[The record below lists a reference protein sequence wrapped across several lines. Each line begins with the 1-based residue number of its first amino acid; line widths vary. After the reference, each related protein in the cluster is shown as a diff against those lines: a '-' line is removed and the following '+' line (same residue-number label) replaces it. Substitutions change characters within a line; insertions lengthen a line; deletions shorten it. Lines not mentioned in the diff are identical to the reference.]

1 MVTTVAERF
10 GRGRFVAVSRPE
22 RPHRHVGGMVGGS
35 CLGAWAVGKRILTQA
50 QSAVTETF

>member
-35 CLGAWAVGKRILTQA
+35 A
-50 QSAVTETF
+50 SAPGPSENEF